1 MTHGYRT
8 VAVNR
13 APVNITRSV
22 LAVPTVLTQCLAVAI
37 YMGFK
42 EIFLLGFDL
51 DQAFRMINRET
62 LRFYGQSP
70 ITSNK
75 ADIKLEQGVWLSGE
89 DWINHWSIWRQCNML
104 KDAAEQR
111 GSTIINATRGGL
123 LDMFER
129 RTYEDIIG

>member
-8 VAVNR
+8 VAATH
-13 APVNITRSV
+13 APVNISRSV

-37 YMGFK
+37 FMGFQ
-42 EIFLLGFDL
+42 EIYLVGFDL
-51 DQAFRMINRET
+51 DQAFRMINRES

-75 ADIKLEQGVWLSGE
+75 ADINLEQGVWLSGE
-89 DWINHWSIWRQCNML
+89 DWINHWSIWRQCNLL
-104 KDAAEQR
+104 KIAAEHQGTR
-111 GSTIINATRGGL
+111 IINATRGGL

-129 RTYEDIIG
+129 RTYEDIVS